1 VTNLDVPYDAASK
14 TAEGPSNLAGDRV
27 RPVTITLRD
36 RVMAVLRRVPSGL
49 TADEIA
55 DRCGV
60 SLLAIR
66 PRVAE
71 LNKGGH
77 IEDTGVRRFNAS
89 GAKAAVWRVH
99 A

>member
-1 VTNLDVPYDAASK
+1 MLDVPYDAASK
-14 TAEGPSNLAGDRV
+14 TTAGPSNQAGDRV
-27 RPVTITLRD
+27 KPATITLRD
-36 RVMAVLRRVPSGL
+36 KVILVLRRVPSGL

-55 DRCGV
+55 ERCGV
-60 SLLAIR
+60 SILAIR

-77 IEDTGVRRFNAS
+77 IEDSGVRRRNDS
-89 GAKAAVWRVH
+89 GAKATVWRI

>member
-1 VTNLDVPYDAASK
+1 VTNLAVPYDAESK
-14 TAEGPSNLAGDRV
+14 TDHGPSNLAGDRI

-49 TADEIA
+49 TADEVA
-55 DRCGV
+55 ERCGV

-77 IEDTGVRRFNAS
+77 IEDSGARRFNAS
-89 GAKAAVWRVH
+89 GAKATVWRIR